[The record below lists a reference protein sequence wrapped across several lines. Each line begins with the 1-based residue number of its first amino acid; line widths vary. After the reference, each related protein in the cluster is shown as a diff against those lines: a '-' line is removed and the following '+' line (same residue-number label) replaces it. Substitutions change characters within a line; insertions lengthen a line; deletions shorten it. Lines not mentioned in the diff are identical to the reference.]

1 MQMFSKGVKN
11 ICKACMRHPPV
22 WARPRGLDGGDDV
35 FVNTGAFGVRL
46 FILLQCQVLE
56 NNPELLQKWCL
67 FRNWDKGGV
76 GAI

>member
-1 MQMFSKGVKN
+1 MT
-11 ICKACMRHPPV
+11 ACDINQS
-22 WARPRGLDGGDDV
+22 GLGPLSLDVGDDV
-35 FVNTGAFGVRL
+35 SVYAGAFGVRL